1 MIFQAFK
8 QNLNFKIQM
17 LVALGFRHIAEGSD
31 ANILDVSKYLSK
43 IDRNIKIKAI

>member
-1 MIFQAFK
+1 
-8 QNLNFKIQM
+8 M

-31 ANILDVSKYLSK
+31 ATILDVSKYLSK